1 MTSTASACIFFCV
14 ECVIAQNEPFRV
26 QTNIVQ
32 VPVVVTGKNDRNVD
46 GLAARDFSVLDDGV
60 RQEVTV
66 DDFSSGLA
74 PISLAIAIQTSGI
87 STPVPSSIRHIGGM
101 IQPLVLGLRGEASVV
116 TFDSEISWLQEFT
129 ADDDKIH
136 DAVKSLKPASAMSQA
151 RMLDAVVEVAQRMQ
165 ERRGRKVLLLI
176 SENRDRGS
184 ETTFQQAVEAVERQ
198 GIQVFAAHYSAYA
211 TSLIAKP
218 KDLPDLP
225 PQVISGDPEDW
236 PDSPPGIDFLAIF
249 AEVGRLAK
257 TNAVQALTRVT
268 GGADYAFTKN
278 RGLEEAIEKLGVEVH
293 NQYVLSFRQR
303 KGGNGM
309 HQISVSV
316 LKHDDLRIRSRRT
329 YWADQTIGQ
338 Q

>member
-1 MTSTASACIFFCV
+1 M
-14 ECVIAQNEPFRV
+14 
-26 QTNIVQ
+26 
-32 VPVVVTGKNDRNVD
+32 
-46 GLAARDFSVLDDGV
+46 
-60 RQEVTV
+60 
-66 DDFSSGLA
+66 
-74 PISLAIAIQTSGI
+74 
-87 STPVPSSIRHIGGM
+87 
-101 IQPLVLGLRGEASVV
+101 
-116 TFDSEISWLQEFT
+116 
-129 ADDDKIH
+129 
-136 DAVKSLKPASAMSQA
+136 
-151 RMLDAVVEVAQRMQ
+151 
-165 ERRGRKVLLLI
+165 
-176 SENRDRGS
+176 
-184 ETTFQQAVEAVERQ
+184 ERQ